1 LEVDFLEAR
10 RRGLRELLVFTV
22 HDAGD
27 IWGVVTSVAFS
38 RKVEWPRRVIFK
50 PLNKELQEGV
60 NINRCIRGVRY
71 GCSFVG

>member
-1 LEVDFLEAR
+1 LEVDPAEAGR
-10 RRGLRELLVFTV
+10 RRLRELLVFAV
-22 HDAGD
+22 HNTGD
-27 IWGVVTSVAFS
+27 VWGIVTSVAFS